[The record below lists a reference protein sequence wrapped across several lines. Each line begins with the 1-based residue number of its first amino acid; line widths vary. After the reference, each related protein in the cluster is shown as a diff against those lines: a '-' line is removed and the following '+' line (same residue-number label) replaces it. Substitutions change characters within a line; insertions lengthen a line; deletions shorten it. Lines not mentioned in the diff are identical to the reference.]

1 MPDADWSLV
10 RDMAWRKHFEAKM
23 RGDLTRAVIQTVIDA
38 GPEGI
43 SSRGVV
49 TICREFNILGTPEAI
64 RSILSRARYTG
75 ALTYD
80 GVYRAK

>member
-1 MPDADWSLV
+1 MTQFVTS
-10 RDMAWRKHFEAKM
+10 
-23 RGDLTRAVIQTVIDA
+23 RGNLTREAIQTVIDA
-38 GPEGI
+38 GSDGI

-49 TICREFNILGTPEAI
+49 EILAAFDIPGTPEAI
-64 RSILSRARYTG
+64 RSILSRARYAG